1 MAPNAKFAKAVVKA
15 AKADSKTKAK
25 ADKAAAKKAAAE
37 KAKKSAK
44 VQKHQAA
51 GSRDQETEE
60 EKIDTALLQLQK
72 LSKEDETHA
81 PPKPVPPG
89 CKCCFQGAYACEACC
104 AWYPALAEWDGSL
117 LQEEATA
124 IETFINRENDKMK
137 QGDEKTK
144 MMQEDRMEQDNEL
157 CSEDPA
163 MQDVSASA

>member
-25 ADKAAAKKAAAE
+25 ADKAAVKKAAAE

-117 LQEEATA
+117 TQEEATA
-124 IETFINRENDKMK
+124 IETFINMENDKMK

-144 MMQEDRMEQDNEL
+144 MMQEDRLEQDNEL
-157 CSEDPA
+157 CSEDE
-163 MQDVSASA
+163 